1 MSETKGKI
9 SRESTSD
16 EVGLR
21 ELTLC
26 GYKSWAALKAASGV
40 FKLL

>member
-1 MSETKGKI
+1 MGEIKGKI
-9 SRESTSD
+9 SRES
-16 EVGLR
+16 EVGFR

-26 GYKSWAALKAASGV
+26 GHKSRAALKAASGV